1 MAQWHQPC
9 GGHDNKKS
17 VISMS
22 VQQTTGLTD
31 DSHISSA
38 LSSNT
43 RHALPVAAGRGG
55 TLKLPLRYTRWQA
68 SNSSRGTG
76 TWNLAGSKPLGF
88 TDAKEARLNQRQ
100 KRMHDEDVC
109 TYICCPLN
117 SYLTAIISPSDDLRT
132 VRVLR
137 LPSSSRLVAEASLR
151 GPRRDQPDP

>member
-1 MAQWHQPC
+1 
-9 GGHDNKKS
+9 
-17 VISMS
+17 MS

-43 RHALPVAAGRGG
+43 RHALPVAAGRRGNLETAV
-55 TLKLPLRYTRWQA
+55 TLHTLAQA
-68 SNSSRGTG
+68 SNSSRGSG

-109 TYICCPLN
+109 IYTCCPLN

-151 GPRRDQPDP
+151 GKRRDQPDP